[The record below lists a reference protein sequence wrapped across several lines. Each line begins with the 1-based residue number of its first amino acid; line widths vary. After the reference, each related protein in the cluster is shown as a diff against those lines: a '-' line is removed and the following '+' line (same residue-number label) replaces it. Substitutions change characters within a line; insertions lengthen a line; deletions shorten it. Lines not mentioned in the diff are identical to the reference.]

1 MKRFFFQIFFD
12 ITISKTH
19 CTQRD
24 HCGENTKWSVS
35 IQYNSLPVFHKSLN
49 LFGVVYL
56 NLLSQVKTLL
66 QNHKMF
72 IQMQS
77 WSCSVTL
84 ECFKNHIYKAKNE
97 WMDKRFLFLTYAL
110 TQIIYCSSLLPWH
123 TVDVLCFDMDIL
135 CRSIYS
141 NKSAFL
147 FSKTKINR
155 N

>member
-97 WMDKRFLFLTYAL
+97 WMDKRFIFLTYTL
-110 TQIIYCSSLLPWH
+110 TQTDNLLLQLASLTYSRCVVFWH
-123 TVDVLCFDMDIL
+123 GYIVSVIL
-135 CRSIYS
+135 
-141 NKSAFL
+141 L
-147 FSKTKINR
+147 Q
-155 N
+155 